1 MALNALMPDDEDFA
15 ATVLNMEHASLQ
27 TACIYAKRSS
37 VGLYGSMQ
45 SKDVVSSAVPC
56 SGSTVRHY
64 K

>member
-1 MALNALMPDDEDFA
+1 MALNAMMPDDEEFA
-15 ATVLNMEHASLQ
+15 ATVLKMEHVLSQ

-37 VGLYGSMQ
+37 VGLYDSMQ
-45 SKDVVSSAVPC
+45 SKDVVSSTVPC